1 MIDMAA
7 MEKSS
12 SRKLEKANSRKLLP
26 IPASKKSVVL
36 GVTGSIAAYKSA
48 ELASLLVKQDHQVFA
63 VMTQDAIEFI
73 SPLTLRTLSKNPV
86 TTSFFHEKESW
97 QPGHI
102 ELADR
107 ANLLLVAPAT
117 AHIIAE
123 LAHGLADH
131 PLAAI
136 ALATRAPILLAP
148 AMNGKMWE
156 HPATVDNVEKLK
168 ARGVEFIGPEEGM
181 LACGYEGVGRLWNVN
196 DIAFRAEF
204 LLARQDNLIA

>member
-1 MIDMAA
+1 MKRNSNRRP
-7 MEKSS
+7 EKTGV
-12 SRKLEKANSRKLLP
+12 RKVVRLRGAGKT
-26 IPASKKSVVL
+26 IVL

-48 ELASLLVKQDHQVFA
+48 ELASLLVKQDHQIFA
-63 VMTQDAIEFI
+63 VMTHDATEFI
-73 SPLTLRTLSKNPV
+73 TPLTLQTLSKNPV
-86 TTSFFHEKESW
+86 MTTFFDEKESW
-97 QPGHI
+97 RPGHI

-107 ANLLLVAPAT
+107 ANLLLIAPAT
-117 AHIIAE
+117 ANIIAE

-168 ARGVEFIGPEEGM
+168 ARGIEFIGPEEGM

>member
-1 MIDMAA
+1 
-7 MEKSS
+7 MERDSKRRSERTSARKVVRLRSTAKS
-12 SRKLEKANSRKLLP
+12 
-26 IPASKKSVVL
+26 IVL

-48 ELASLLVKQDHQVFA
+48 ELASLLVKQGHQVFV

-86 TTSFFHEKESW
+86 TTSFFDEKESW
-97 QPGHI
+97 RPGHI

-123 LAHGLADH
+123 LAHGLANH

-148 AMNGKMWE
+148 AMNGKMWS
-156 HPATVDNVEKLK
+156 HPATLENVEKLK
-168 ARGVEFIGPEEGM
+168 SRGVEFIGPEEGM
-181 LACGYEGVGRLWNVN
+181 LACGYEGLGRLWKVE
-196 DIAFRAEF
+196 DIAFRAE
-204 LLARQDNLIA
+204 LMLARQENLIA